1 MRNFFYKYWVLYYI
15 LFFLL
20 LGLLIYALLWTPD
33 LSRYTKAINDLNNQ
47 LEDCKSKQPIPID
60 SGKIDSLK
68 AIIDTTATKVNNTIN
83 CDATTKS
90 GGQGETTTLHE
101 LGTNS
106 GTVVIEYDM
115 QVIPD
120 EINVYYDNVVVASS
134 NGLVTYKNTLK
145 FKYTAVAGKPT
156 YCIVKISAPDNQTS
170 WEYLLN
176 CPQ

>member
-33 LSRYTKAINDLNNQ
+33 LSRYTKTINDLNNQ
-47 LEDCKSKQPIPID
+47 LEDCNNRPPIPVD
-60 SGKIDSLK
+60 SVKTVD
-68 AIIDTTATKVNNTIN
+68 NTIN
-83 CDATTKS
+83 CDATVQS
-90 GGQGETTTLHE
+90 GGPGETTTQHE
-101 LGTNS
+101 LGKKS

-115 QVIPD
+115 KTLPD
-120 EINVYYDNVVVASS
+120 EINVYYDNVIVATS
-134 NGLVTYKNTLK
+134 NGLVSNTNTLQ

-156 YCIVKISAPDNQTS
+156 YCIVKISAPYEDTEWN
-170 WEYLLN
+170 YLLN